1 MRLLEVN
8 PFTLQLNTDPSDD
21 EPVLGVVKHSVG
33 KLRGGDVI
41 SRLETLQLITDLGG
55 DDDPVLVVVKPPVG
69 RLRGGGVADLG
80 GVPVTSLSTEC

>member
-1 MRLLEVN
+1 MN

-21 EPVLGVVKHSVG
+21 EPVLVVVKHPVG

-41 SRLETLQLITDLGG
+41 SGLETLQLITDIGG
-55 DDDPVLVVVKPPVG
+55 DDDPVLVVVKHPVG

-80 GVPVTSLSTEC
+80 GGPVTSL